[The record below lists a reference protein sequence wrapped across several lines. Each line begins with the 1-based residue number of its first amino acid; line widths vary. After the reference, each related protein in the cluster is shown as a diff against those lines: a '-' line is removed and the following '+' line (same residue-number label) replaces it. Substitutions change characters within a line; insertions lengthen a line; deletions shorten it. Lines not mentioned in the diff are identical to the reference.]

1 MPVNPASRLA
11 NIAPFHVMELLA
23 RARQLEQQGRDII
36 HMEVGEPDFPTPQP
50 IIAAAQQ
57 HIASGRVFYT
67 PALGLPELRGAI
79 ADFYAARYGVNVPSS
94 RVVVTSGASA
104 ALLLALACLVEP
116 GSEADRIRE
125 LDAHGLDRARRYRF
139 GQTSG
144 EAGGVQ

>member
-50 IIAAAQQ
+50 IVDAAQE

-79 ADFYAARYGVNVPSS
+79 ADFYAARYGVNV
-94 RVVVTSGASA
+94 T
-104 ALLLALACLVEP
+104 
-116 GSEADRIRE
+116 GSEVIGLTPMQALIDAADFYLRIENFKRE
-125 LDAHGLDRARRYRF
+125 QVLEARLL
-139 GQTSG
+139 
-144 EAGGVQ
+144 EE